1 MNQKKYSLGLDFGTL
16 SARAIIVDTKDGAPL
31 GKDSIFTYPH
41 AIITEL
47 NGKVLPSF
55 YAIQH
60 PKDYI
65 DALEFL
71 LRDVTEKNGID
82 KEDIVGIGIDF
93 TDCTFFPI
101 DEDFT
106 PLCFIDKYK
115 NQPHAYAKLWKHH
128 AKEEYAQKI
137 HDAAISYDID
147 ILSVTGNKMTSEF
160 MIPKLYEI
168 FCEAPEIY
176 KSAYKFISAGD
187 YIASLLIG
195 KKLIHSKAFSAKQ
208 HFIDEKYPDK
218 AFFESIDKDFAN
230 VYEEKI
236 CTKLS
241 SPEEKIG
248 TLCHEWTKKT
258 GLSEKTAIAAPIIDA
273 NGAIPA
279 SGIKDGTVITVMGTS
294 ATVEIITPSKNI
306 VNHALTNSYG
316 AICKNMN
323 VVESA
328 LSAMGDLFDWFVKNC
343 VPERYF
349 DEAKKKNLNIHQ
361 YLRSLAEKQKIGQ
374 HGLIALDWWNGSRYI
389 TLNNDLSGVIIGL
402 RLSTAPEDIYRA
414 LIESTVF
421 AIRRIFDSFREQKI
435 KISEIF
441 ATGGIALKDPML
453 MQILADVLDMPIN
466 CLDSTQA
473 TAIGSAIIGAVA
485 AECYKTVRDAS
496 DAMRCPIAKTY
507 YPSEVSHE
515 EYEKIYE
522 KYKKLCRYFTNEGA
536 EIMEFLSHNRK

>member
-16 SARAIIVDTKDGAPL
+16 SARAIIVDTKDGTPL
-31 GKDSIFTYPH
+31 EKDSIFTYPH
-41 AIITEL
+41 AIMTEL
-47 NGKVLPSF
+47 NGKALPPS

-71 LRDVTEKNGID
+71 LCDVTEKNGID
-82 KEDIVGIGIDF
+82 KENIVGIGIDF

-101 DEDFT
+101 DENFT

-115 NQPHAYAKLWKHH
+115 SKPHAYAKLWKHH

-137 HDAAISYDID
+137 HNAAISYDIN
-147 ILSVTGNKMTSEF
+147 ILSVTGNRMTSEF

-176 KSAYKFISAGD
+176 KSTYKFISAGD
-187 YIASLLIG
+187 YIASLLIE

-208 HFIDEKYPDK
+208 HFADGKYPNK
-218 AFFESIDKDFAN
+218 AFFESIDKDFAD
-230 VYEEKI
+230 VYEEKL
-236 CTKLS
+236 CTDLSSTEKPIGKLS
-241 SPEEKIG
+241 EE
-248 TLCHEWTKKT
+248 WAKKT
-258 GLSEKTAIAAPIIDA
+258 GLSENTAIAAPIIDA
-273 NGAIPA
+273 NAAIPA
-279 SGIKDGTVITVMGTS
+279 ARIKNGALITVMGTS
-294 ATVEIITPSKNI
+294 ATVEIITLSKDLI
-306 VNHALTNSYG
+306 TEALSNSYG
-316 AICKNMN
+316 AICEDMN

-328 LSAMGDLFDWFVKNC
+328 LAAMGDLFDWFVKNC

-402 RLSTAPEDIYRA
+402 RLSTSPEDIYRA

-421 AIRRIFDSFREQKI
+421 AIRRIFDSFSMQSIE
-435 KISEIF
+435 ISEIF

-453 MQILADVLDMPIN
+453 MQILADVLNMPIN

-473 TAIGSAIIGAVA
+473 TAIGSAIMGAVA
-485 AECYKTVRDAS
+485 AECYKTVCDAS
-496 DAMRCPIAKTY
+496 DAMHCPIAKTY